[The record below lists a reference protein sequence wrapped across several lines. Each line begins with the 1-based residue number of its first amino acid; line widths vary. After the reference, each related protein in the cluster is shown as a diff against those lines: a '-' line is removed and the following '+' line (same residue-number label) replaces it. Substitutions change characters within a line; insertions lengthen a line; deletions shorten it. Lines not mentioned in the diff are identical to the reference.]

1 MHNNLIRPFRSDI
14 SLEGAKIEIETGTL
28 AKQADGAVLVKCNN
42 NRVLVTVVSDYEE
55 SSLDFFPL
63 TVEYMEK
70 FYATGKIPGGY
81 FKREGKPTADATL
94 AARMMDRPL
103 RPNFPEDYQHE
114 VQVIATIL
122 SSDGSFPLPIL
133 ATLGASAALQISD
146 IPFNGPCAS
155 VLMGR
160 IKGQEGGGQ
169 WVTNRGSAEMAK
181 SDAHIMVAG
190 SRSGIL
196 MVEGECSFLS
206 EEEVLEGLQKAH
218 ESIQKLLDLQDDLQQ
233 KVGVVEKRPFKSLFI
248 DPALKEITETHWKG
262 LVEKSFAVKEKKKRT
277 LQFKR
282 SFEEALALAKED
294 SSFASKL
301 NACKLDAEGALSFGD
316 LSEEEKL
323 KTFKKQGKILFE
335 DLKYKM
341 ARSMILEQSRR
352 IDGRK
357 SNEIRPIDVEV
368 GFLPR
373 AHGSGLF
380 TRGETQVLGAVT
392 LGTGEDEQ
400 MVDSL
405 EGMYKKSFMLH
416 YNFPPYCVGE
426 RGRLGFQS
434 RREIG
439 HGVLA
444 ERAIKAILPEASQF
458 PYTLRL
464 VSEVL
469 ESNGSSSMGT
479 VCACNLA
486 LLDAGV
492 PIKENVAGI
501 AMGLIKE
508 GDKFAILSDIL
519 GDEDHLGD
527 MDFKVAGSHRGITA
541 LQMDIKVG
549 GIDFNILKEALKQ
562 AHEGRQ
568 HILNEMNRLI
578 EKPRKELSEFA
589 PRIETIRV
597 HVDKVREVIG
607 PGGKMIRSIIEETGV
622 KMDIQDDGTI
632 HIASSD
638 AASIQKAKARVEEVC
653 AEVQV
658 GHTYNGTVSKVV
670 DFGAFVEILPNTSGL
685 LHISEM
691 DHKRIRQVSDVMK
704 EGDTVEVKVM
714 DVDRTGRIKL
724 SRKALLEREN

>member
-1 MHNNLIRPFRSDI
+1 MHKNQGPSPLKASLIF
-14 SLEGAKIEIETGTL
+14 EGTEIEIETGAL
-28 AKQADGAVLVKCNN
+28 ARQADGAVLAKCNN

-63 TVEYMEK
+63 TVEYIEK

-81 FKREGKPTADATL
+81 FKREGKPTTDATL
-94 AARMMDRPL
+94 SARLMDRPL
-103 RPNFPEDYQHE
+103 RPNFPEGYNHE
-114 VQVIATIL
+114 VQVIATVL
-122 SSDGSFPLPIL
+122 SSDGTFPLPTL
-133 ATLGASAALQISD
+133 ASLGASAALQISD
-146 IPFNGPCAS
+146 IPFNGPCVS

-160 IKGQEGGGQ
+160 IEGR
-169 WVTNRGSAEMAK
+169 WTVNPGSAEMSK
-181 SDAHIMVAG
+181 SDVQMMVAG
-190 SRSGIL
+190 GRSGIL
-196 MVEGECSFLS
+196 MVEGECSFIQ
-206 EEEVLEGLQKAH
+206 EKEVLEGLQMAH
-218 ESIQKLLDLQDDLQQ
+218 EAIQKLLDLQDDLRQ
-233 KVGVVEKRPFKSLFI
+233 KVGVVEKRPFKTLFI
-248 DPALKEITETHWKG
+248 DPTLKTMAEANWKD
-262 LVEKSFAVKEKKKRT
+262 LIKKSFAVQEKKKRT
-277 LQFKR
+277 LQFR
-282 SFEEALALAKED
+282 RAIEEACAIMTTTPHGEA
-294 SSFASKL
+294 L
-301 NACKLDAEGALSFGD
+301 NACKLDAEGLLSFGE
-316 LSEEEKL
+316 LNQEEKV
-323 KTFKKQGKILFE
+323 KEFKKRGKVLFE

-341 ARSMILEQSRR
+341 ARSMILDQSQR

-357 SNEIRPIDVEV
+357 NNEIRPIHVEV
-368 GFLPR
+368 GLLPR

-380 TRGETQVLGAVT
+380 TRGETQVLGTVT

-405 EGMYKKSFMLH
+405 EGTYKKAFMLH
-416 YNFPPYCVGE
+416 YNFPPYSVGE

-444 ERAIKAILPEASQF
+444 ERAIKAILPTADKF

-492 PIKENVAGI
+492 PIQENVAGI

-508 GDKFAILSDIL
+508 EDKFVILSDIL

-527 MDFKVAGSHRGITA
+527 MDFKVAGTSQGITS

-549 GIDFNILKEALKQ
+549 GIDFVILEQALEQ
-562 AHEGRQ
+562 AREGRQ
-568 HILNEMNRLI
+568 HILSEMNRLI
-578 EKPRKELSEFA
+578 DKPRQELSKFA
-589 PRIETIRV
+589 PRIETIRIKE
-597 HVDKVREVIG
+597 DKVREVIG

-632 HIASSD
+632 RIASSD
-638 AASIQKAKARVEEVC
+638 AASIRKAMARVEDIC

-658 GHTYNGTVSKVV
+658 GQTYNGTVSKVV

-691 DHKRIRQVSDVMK
+691 DHKRIRRVSDIMK

-724 SRKALLEREN
+724 SRKALLQEEV